1 LLLEQP
7 NQPNQPLNSAGT
19 VNAFQFNGPPTKD
32 DLAIALVVQNTKR
45 AEAFLE
51 TRLWMSEW
59 RVAKGLYEAPVRQQY
74 WRDTLV
80 PRASNS
86 FPLCAQHVRAVLDQ
100 TMPAVFPEKV
110 PFAIDPNQGT
120 SWQVARAW
128 EAVLAYQLQQT
139 NFKQEMRLLI
149 KDAEV
154 FGIGI
159 GKWGWE
165 SFTKKREIYKRTT
178 HPEKL
183 QNQNGQWVYQH
194 TKESDQLDV
203 HEVEE
208 VVTRPFFKRCEIN
221 HVLVDPSLRVPDIRY
236 AKYVVYRDFLTLRD
250 LNQLRDC
257 EGWNIPSEDEL
268 RQLAVPP
275 EETAPGTPM
284 ENEATAYPAQGHRPL
299 PRYIDSSEDPLDHKL
314 EVLEYWTNDSV
325 ICVLQ
330 RKKLI
335 RNEKNPFGCLPFV
348 SAFWDDIPGSFYAF
362 GIPRRI
368 GGIQVH
374 IQGLRNLRLDDINLN
389 LQQIWLCKIGTE
401 IAAQPMKAY
410 PGAVFKV
417 DDTEKDL
424 RPLIKQPVLAE
435 AYHEEEVLIND
446 AERTSGANALVTQ
459 GGSLPGNKS
468 TGMRSS
474 AGAQAVAGASDAHIQ
489 GFANTIIEQAFVPTL
504 NAFIEMS
511 RQRMDLELTRRI
523 IGNELW
529 TALESSYINNG
540 SEESQYLSDAM
551 CNVTDLQV
559 SVLAS
564 SNLNARTKMAQSL
577 PVLGEMFMQPAFQKG
592 LADAGKKVNWLE
604 YGRRMERTSGWDDT
618 TEIFIPLTPED
629 KQAAA
634 AANPEVLKA
643 QSTKQRLDQMA
654 EHKSDLS
661 AQEHQQKMEQEQNKG
676 LVNAGQ
682 EVLVKSIERAQVK
695 EEEPQIS
702 GDLGTEG

>member
-1 LLLEQP
+1 MALLEQP
-7 NQPNQPLNSAGT
+7 NQPNAPLNAPGT
-19 VNAFQFNGPPTKD
+19 IDSFQFDGPPTEVD
-32 DLAIALVVQNTKR
+32 PAIALVVQNTKR

-100 TMPAVFPEKV
+100 VMPAVFPAKV

-120 SWQVARAW
+120 SWQVARGW
-128 EAVLAYQLQQT
+128 EAVLAYQLKQA
-139 NFKQEMRLLI
+139 NFRQEMRLLI

-165 SFTKKREIYKRTT
+165 SFTKKREVYKRAA
-178 HPEKL
+178 HPKRI
-183 QNQNGQWVYQH
+183 QDQNGNWLYQH
-194 TKESDQLDV
+194 TKESDALDV
-203 HEVEE
+203 VEVEE

-236 AKYVVYRDFLTLRD
+236 AKYVIYRDFLTLRD

-257 EGWNIPSEDEL
+257 EGWNIPSEEEL
-268 RQLAVPP
+268 KQLAVPP
-275 EETAPGTPM
+275 EEKAPGTPM

-314 EVLEYWTNDSV
+314 EVLEYWTNESV
-325 ICVLQ
+325 IVVLQ

-335 RNEKNPFGCLPFV
+335 RNERNPFGCLPFV

-374 IQGLRNLRLDDINLN
+374 IQGLRNLRLDDVNLN
-389 LQQIWLCKIGTE
+389 LQQVWLCKIGTQ
-401 IAAQPMKAY
+401 IAAQPIKSY

-417 DDTEKDL
+417 DNPNEDL
-424 RPLIKQPVLAE
+424 KPLIKQPIMAE
-435 AYHEEEVLIND
+435 AYREEEVLIND

-459 GGSLPGNKS
+459 GGSLPGNRS
-468 TGMRSS
+468 TGMRSA
-474 AGAQAVAGASDAHIQ
+474 AGANAVAGASDAHIQ
-489 GFANTIIEQAFVPTL
+489 GFADNIIEQVFVPTL
-504 NAFIEMS
+504 NAFLEMD
-511 RQRMDLELTRRI
+511 RQRMDPELMRKI
-523 IGNELW
+523 IGQELW
-529 TALESSYINNG
+529 QALEIEHQG
-540 SEESQYLSDAM
+540 DYLVDM
-551 CNVTDLQV
+551 CNVMDLQV
-559 SVLAS
+559 NVLAS
-564 SNLNARTKMAQSL
+564 SNLNARAKMAAAL
-577 PVLGEMFMQPAFQKG
+577 PVQAEMFMQPAFNQG
-592 LADAGKKVNWLE
+592 LSDAGLKVNWLE
-604 YGRRMERTSGWDDT
+604 FGRRMERTSGYDDP
-618 TEIFIPLTPED
+618 TEIFIPITPQEQ
-629 KQAAA
+629 QAKAA
-634 AANPEVLKA
+634 SNPEVLKA
-643 QSTKQRLDQMA
+643 QATKQRLDQMA
-654 EHKSDLS
+654 EQKSQLS
-661 AQEHQQKMEQEQNKG
+661 AQEHQQTLEQQQNKG
-676 LVNAGQ
+676 LVEAGSQ
-682 EVLVKSIERAQVK
+682 ALVKSIERAQVR

-702 GDLGTEG
+702 GSLGEGEE